1 MDLRS
6 ATLLNKRL
14 WHSCF
19 PVNFAKFLRTPFLTD
34 HLWWMLLYKPIS
46 ILPNLSKIYERLLYK
61 LYTKLIN

>member
-34 HLWWMLLYKPIS
+34 HLWWMLLYKTIS